1 MSLSLAKRILMSS
14 PEKSSIVIRPMQPDD
29 LEQVREIDRL
39 SFSLPWPESAFQYEL
54 KANRAALLWVAELAS
69 IPEERK
75 VVGMI
80 VVWLIVDEAHIATIA
95 VHPDFRG
102 QGIGQRLLSTALQQA
117 IRKGATQ
124 AMLEVRAGNEAA
136 QDLYRRFG
144 FEVAYRR
151 PRYYRDNNEDALLMN
166 LTGMDEEY
174 LEWLEDSS
182 TGQWRYKRET

>member
-1 MSLSLAKRILMSS
+1 MSQSLAESIKMGL
-14 PEKSSIVIRPMQPDD
+14 PEKDSILIRPMQPGD
-29 LEQVREIDRL
+29 LEQVRVIDRI

-54 KANRAALLWVAELAS
+54 NANPAALLWVAEVETPS
-69 IPEERK
+69 DGRK

-80 VVWLIVDEAHIATIA
+80 VVWLVVDEAHIATIA

-102 QGIGQRLLSTALQQA
+102 QGIGRRLLAAAMQEA

-124 AMLEVRAGNEAA
+124 AMLEVRAGNLAA
-136 QDLYRRFG
+136 QALYRRFG

-166 LTGMDEEY
+166 LTGLDEKY
-174 LEWLEDSS
+174 LVWLEKNSA
-182 TGQWRYKRET
+182 GQWRNEHET